1 MLSVMAAFSIAAYAD
16 AEPDWY
22 SNNAYLL
29 STNNIVKSALR
40 SIAWGITKVLL
51 YLSEA
56 VGHLYDATFSLID
69 FTRYGEINDILTR
82 LQPVLAALIVASLIF
97 YGITMMVQRQKNQ
110 NLVRNLILGMI
121 AVSCSL
127 FAFNLLNNMAI
138 GFKDG
143 ILGKAGDPKQCY
155 ALVNANA
162 YDLVN
167 IDKKL
172 NINNLN
178 YSKGLD
184 EGCTGANIRDMNSV
198 NLLDINE
205 TMNYSDPS
213 EGQDLYGWS
222 PSLNEKIGQRI
233 TVVDGQELKLKEV
246 YNGVFTTTIG
256 NEFYYRYTVNWI
268 ACWLQLFSYLI
279 MIIALS
285 YKNVR
290 LVYELVN
297 ARILAFLH
305 AADITSGERL
315 KQIFLFI
322 RDTYICLGI
331 SVLSVKLFSVFSTY
345 AAERINYGA
354 FHGIAGAILQG
365 LISLFIAFVVI
376 DGPNIA
382 ERLLGMDA
390 GLSRSWARTMGALE
404 IGRRIANGVGGH
416 GSAVKKSGGDSS
428 DAVEGVHA
436 SDNKNR
442 NKGSKAAENMDAAM
456 KDKLKAEGEGKKGGG
471 PEALKPDAEG
481 KGQGAVEAM
490 NEAQAQK
497 NTGETGAESGGG
509 TEPVSAGVPDFM
521 DNRASEGQAA
531 GPANSGT
538 KEESSSDRM
547 HVDFMEKGSGAVRP
561 ITDRT
566 ETKKPHIETDIKIP
580 PSASKQTPVK
590 MDIQRP
596 GEAPKV
602 GSDKTKSTA
611 PKPKNDGGRNDNDSS
626 NNSGSKG

>member
-16 AEPDWY
+16 SETDWY

-40 SIAWGITKVLL
+40 SIAWGITKFLL

-69 FTRYGEINDILTR
+69 FTRYGEINDILTK
-82 LQPVLAALIVASLIF
+82 LQPVLAALIIASLIF
-97 YGITMMVQRQKNQ
+97 FGITMMIQRQKNQ

-127 FAFNLLNNMAI
+127 YAFNLLNNMAV

-167 IDKKL
+167 IDRKV

-184 EGCTGANIRDMNSV
+184 AGCTGASIRDMNSV

-205 TMNYSDPS
+205 TLNYADPS

-222 PSLNEKIGQRI
+222 PSFNEKIGQRI
-233 TVVDGQELKLKEV
+233 TVVEGQELKLKEV
-246 YNGVFTTTIG
+246 YNGVLTTTIG
-256 NEFYYRYTVNWI
+256 NEFYYRYMVNWI
-268 ACWLQLFSYLI
+268 ACWLQLLSYLI

-290 LVYELVN
+290 IVYELVN

-345 AAERINYGA
+345 AAENINYGA
-354 FHGIAGAILQG
+354 FHGIAGGILQG
-365 LISLFIAFVVI
+365 LVSVLIAFVVI

-382 ERLLGMDA
+382 ERILGMDA

-416 GSAVKKSGGDSS
+416 TGARRKSGSDGS
-428 DAVEGVHA
+428 DAVEGVRA
-436 SDNKNR
+436 SDNKNK

-456 KDKLKAEGEGKKGGG
+456 KDKLKADGEKPASEGKES
-471 PEALKPDAEG
+471 PKPDTEG
-481 KGQGAVEAM
+481 KGQSAANAM
-490 NEAQAQK
+490 DEAQAQK
-497 NTGETGAESGGG
+497 SGERTGTEAGGG
-509 TEPVSAGVPDFM
+509 AEPVSAGIPDFM
-521 DNRASEGQAA
+521 DNRSGEGQSTGAD
-531 GPANSGT
+531 NSGS
-538 KEESSSDRM
+538 KEDLIPDKM
-547 HVDFMEKGSGAVRP
+547 HVDFMEKGGSAERP
-561 ITDRT
+561 VTDRT
-566 ETKKPHIETDIKIP
+566 EPKKPHIETDIKLP
-580 PSASKQTPVK
+580 PSAPKQMPIN
-590 MDIQRP
+590 MDIRKP
-596 GEAPKV
+596 APESK
-602 GSDKTKSTA
+602 GFSDKTSSFTT
-611 PKPKNDGGRNDNDSS
+611 KPKNADGRNDNDSGD
-626 NNSGSKG
+626 NGGRKG